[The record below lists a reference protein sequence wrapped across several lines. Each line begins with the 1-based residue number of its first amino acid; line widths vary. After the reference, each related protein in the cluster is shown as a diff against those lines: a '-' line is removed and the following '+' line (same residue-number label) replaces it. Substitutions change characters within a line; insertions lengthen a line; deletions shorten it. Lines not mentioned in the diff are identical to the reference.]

1 MLTDFCSSPTK
12 EHWIAVKR
20 ILRYLKGT
28 PNYGLTYSSNV
39 DTDGPLI
46 GYSDANWAGV
56 VNDCKSTSGY
66 FFIMSGAA
74 VSWKSQKQTC
84 VLDTTIEL
92 QYCPT
97 RDMIADILTKGL
109 TYDKFSRLSTLSGV
123 KEQSDLK

>member
-74 VSWKSQKQTC
+74 VSWKSQKKTNVC
-84 VLDTTIEL
+84 SGHHYRATVLSLCSREGSGHHYRATVLSNEGHDSRHT
-92 QYCPT
+92 
-97 RDMIADILTKGL
+97 
-109 TYDKFSRLSTLSGV
+109 DKRTNV
-123 KEQSDLK
+123 